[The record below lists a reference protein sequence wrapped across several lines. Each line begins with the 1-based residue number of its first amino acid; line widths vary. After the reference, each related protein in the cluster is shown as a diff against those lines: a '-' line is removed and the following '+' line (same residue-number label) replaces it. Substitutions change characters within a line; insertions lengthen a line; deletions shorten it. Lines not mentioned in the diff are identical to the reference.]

1 MTSEQKAEYA
11 NQAYENQNL
20 DILSNLI
27 YDLPHDQVL
36 SLAQKAYDDQQV
48 RYFEMV
54 VCELNA
60 ADIAK
65 FRTQAKK
72 DGRDEFYSMLENY

>member
-1 MTSEQKAEYA
+1 M
-11 NQAYENQNL
+11 
-20 DILSNLI
+20 DILANLI

-36 SLAQKAYDDQQV
+36 SLAQKAYDDQRI

-54 VCELNA
+54 VYELNS

-72 DGRDEFYSMLENY
+72 DGRNEFYSMLEDY